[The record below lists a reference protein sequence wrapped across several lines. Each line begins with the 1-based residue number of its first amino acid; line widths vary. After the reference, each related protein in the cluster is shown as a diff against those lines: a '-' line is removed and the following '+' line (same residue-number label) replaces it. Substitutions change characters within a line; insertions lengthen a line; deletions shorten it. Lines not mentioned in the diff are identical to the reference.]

1 MKNSRE
7 IEPEVIAATAG
18 PEAPANEHDSVAGGS
33 ESVVEAGDAGDP
45 RAGERRR
52 NVKRDRE
59 GAALSA
65 PPEDAEE
72 RTFDLSLRPRALGD
86 FVGQERLKKILG
98 MSITAARQRAEVLD
112 HVLFSGPPGLGKTSL
127 AHIIA
132 RELGVNL
139 RATSGPAIE
148 RAGDLAAIVNDL
160 DEGDVLFIDEIH
172 RLARQVEEVLYPA
185 MEDFELNI
193 VVGKGPGARSMRLAV
208 KPFTLVGATTRSGLL
223 SSPLRDRFGQ
233 HYHLDF
239 YARAELTEIVRR
251 SASLLGMRLD
261 DSGAHEMAGRSRG
274 TPRIANRLL
283 RRVRDFAQV
292 NQAPIVTREVA
303 LAALELLEIDE
314 CGFDGMDR
322 AILAAV
328 IDKFDGGPVGVE
340 SLAAAVGEEAD
351 TIGEV
356 YEPYLL
362 QQGYIARTARGR
374 VATQRAYTHLG
385 RTRRGPL
392 I

>member
-1 MKNSRE
+1 VKSKHQIETAE
-7 IEPEVIAATAG
+7 IETGIEVGDPPRETTKVAPQPKAG
-18 PEAPANEHDSVAGGS
+18 RKAKAVRDEDGALVEAPPAVE
-33 ESVVEAGDAGDP
+33 EEVV
-45 RAGERRR
+45 
-52 NVKRDRE
+52 
-59 GAALSA
+59 
-65 PPEDAEE
+65 
-72 RTFDLSLRPRALGD
+72 FDLSLRPRSLDD

-98 MSITAARQRAEVLD
+98 MSIEAARQRGEVLD

-160 DEGDVLFIDEIH
+160 DEGDVFFIDEIH
-172 RLARQVEEVLYPA
+172 RLARQIEEILYPA

-208 KPFTLVGATTRSGLL
+208 KPFTLIGATTRSGLL

-233 HYHLDF
+233 HFHLDF
-239 YARAELTEIVRR
+239 YDRADLSEIVHR
-251 SASLLGMRLD
+251 SARLLNVRLD
-261 DSGAHEMAGRSRG
+261 DLGAQEVAGRSRG

-292 NQAPIVTREVA
+292 NGAAVVTREVA
-303 LAALELLEIDE
+303 LAALELLEIDA
-314 CGFDGMDR
+314 CGFDRMDR
-322 AILAAV
+322 AILAAI

-362 QQGYIARTARGR
+362 QEGFLARTARGR
-374 VATQRAYTHLG
+374 IATQRAYTHLR